1 MTRRRLAPVL
11 ALLAFAAAAP
21 AQLTEPQAIAQAKS
35 GAKAALPALK
45 ADIKAALQELD
56 ADLDAFEA
64 TLDGGNAPGDAA
76 AALGAAIN
84 ALQTALGAAVNDAI
98 AAADE
103 AAAAALEAL
112 AGSGGDLAGVF
123 PEPLYYGTRGV
134 LDAHLEKVLK
144 LADGTLKAARKRLA
158 QTEAKAEA
166 TGLLLAFVLDRP
178 GRQEVSAVGQGLV
191 TAVGGGAG
199 GARTCRLDGAVSASR
214 AEALEDGVL
223 FATGAGEDGT
233 NLDVQALVLQAFV
246 DSVPATFDGGSQ
258 RFTAVLDNS
267 GAGHAEG
274 GYVLLL
280 DQGASSFTH
289 AAAIGLR

>member
-1 MTRRRLAPVL
+1 MPLRLL
-11 ALLAFAAAAP
+11 ALLLLAVPAA
-21 AQLTEPQAIAQAKS
+21 AQLTEPQAVAQAKA

-45 ADIKAALQELD
+45 TSIKAALQGLD

-64 TLDGGNAPGDAA
+64 TLDGSNAPGDAA

-84 ALQTALGAAVNDAI
+84 SLQTDLGAAVNDAI
-98 AAADE
+98 EAADE

-144 LADGTLKAARKRLA
+144 LADGALKAARKRLA

-178 GRQEVSAVGQGLV
+178 GRLEVNAVGQNDTTG
-191 TAVGGGAG
+191 VG
-199 GARTCRLDGAVSASR
+199 RICRLDGAVSASR
-214 AEALEDGVL
+214 ADAVADGVL
-223 FATGAGEDGT
+223 FATGAGDSGT
-233 NLDVQALVLQAFV
+233 SLTVQALVGNGFV
-246 DSVPATFDGGSQ
+246 EIGTSATFDGGSQ
-258 RFTAVLDNS
+258 RFTVVLDNG

-274 GYVLLL
+274 GYALVL
-280 DQGASSFTH
+280 DQDAPSFTS